1 MKLDFLS
8 FSFDQFATEM
18 ANLKDQKGFD
28 YLVTIVGEDFSKTP
42 DYQSGE
48 PALGCIYILENT
60 QTHERCSVKMMART
74 QVCGDGMSS
83 NGTGDTD
90 GQLVPF
96 IPTVSGIWRVVT
108 SRDSPSARTGSSTI
122 STPSRMMWS
131 LITDWSIT
139 STRTVYCSR
148 RKTDSSLLMTM

>member
-48 PALGCIYILENT
+48 SAL
-60 QTHERCSVKMMART
+60 
-74 QVCGDGMSS
+74 
-83 NGTGDTD
+83 
-90 GQLVPF
+90 
-96 IPTVSGIWRVVT
+96 
-108 SRDSPSARTGSSTI
+108 
-122 STPSRMMWS
+122 
-131 LITDWSIT
+131 
-139 STRTVYCSR
+139 
-148 RKTDSSLLMTM
+148 

>member
-48 PALGCIYILENT
+48 PALGCIYNL
-60 QTHERCSVKMMART
+60 AR
-74 QVCGDGMSS
+74 
-83 NGTGDTD
+83 
-90 GQLVPF
+90 
-96 IPTVSGIWRVVT
+96 
-108 SRDSPSARTGSSTI
+108 SRSAGA
-122 STPSRMMWS
+122 
-131 LITDWSIT
+131 
-139 STRTVYCSR
+139 
-148 RKTDSSLLMTM
+148 